1 MLARQVINLH
11 SPYTPMDRRVGQ
23 RHLAIVQFALQQN
36 GVIAI
41 CNSHP
46 LKIDSK

>member
-1 MLARQVINLH
+1 MLASQVISLH

-46 LKIDSK
+46 LKIDTK